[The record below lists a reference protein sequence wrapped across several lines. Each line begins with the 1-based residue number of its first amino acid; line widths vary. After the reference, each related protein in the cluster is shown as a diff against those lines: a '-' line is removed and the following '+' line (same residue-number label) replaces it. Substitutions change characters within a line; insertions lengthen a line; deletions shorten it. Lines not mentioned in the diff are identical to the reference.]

1 MSLELGRHVHKS
13 YKQNSDH
20 FLYVLQGIWIPAN
33 PLAHRGILV
42 SFKGNIVDLLG
53 VPMALH
59 TREVPV
65 QLRLMRVRQ
74 HCLQPGA
81 TVGPSRV
88 N

>member
-65 QLRLMRVRQ
+65 QLRL
-74 HCLQPGA
+74 CA
-81 TVGPSRV
+81 CASTVYSLEPQLAPAV
-88 N
+88 